1 MTGASRAKYQ
11 VSSRCRSGADV
22 LCMVLHFGDQLLD
35 GLAAPDLHTTPQR
48 SQIASLVES
57 RITCL
62 EFGEE
67 LIGCLIRSSLQTL
80 KHLRPLIHET
90 LRTRTASARFFAYA
104 ALLEPADHDT
114 SSTRILTPDF
124 HALHQASYLPCM
136 KASRELNAEFL
147 EQLRG
152 IDVRKSFEAATN
164 QWPNHRQRVKCTRT
178 GFGIDQL
185 RSFWCLLGGD
195 SRRSLRKSLRYGRKR
210 RDVLRTRLCGIL
222 RRFAVSEHCA

>member
-1 MTGASRAKYQ
+1 
-11 VSSRCRSGADV
+11 
-22 LCMVLHFGDQLLD
+22 MVLHFGDQLLN
-35 GLAAPDLHTTPQR
+35 GLATPDLHTTPQR

-136 KASRELNAEFL
+136 KASRVLNAEFL

-185 RSFWCLLGGD
+185 RSFWCLLGGR
-195 SRRSLRKSLRYGRKR
+195 SRPGLRKLPPHRRKR
-210 RDVLRTRLCGIL
+210 PTCPPQRPSGCLLRPGWRTR
-222 RRFAVSEHCA
+222 